1 MECLSCKHIDSPEA
15 FGSPAKCPQCGVYQD
30 KARAHIERMEKAQ
43 SPSTAPEPSQM
54 VNIADEREKL
64 RIGMVREAAGKGYS
78 GQVLDAI
85 EKYPGAQPVVVVD
98 MRMSF
103 WSMVVFMVKWVIASI
118 PAFLILAVLWVLFSA
133 TLGSFLNMIIPR

>member
-1 MECLSCKHIDSPEA
+1 MECLSCKHTDSHEA

-30 KARAHIERMEKAQ
+30 KARAHMERMEKSQAPI
-43 SPSTAPEPSQM
+43 SPPPASDI
-54 VNIADEREKL
+54 VNVADEREKL

-98 MRMSF
+98 LRMSF

-133 TLGSFLNMIIPR
+133 TLGTFLKMIIPR